1 LQQTQPSFA
10 ENDDCRQVN
19 LLDRAQAR
27 SSLAQSAGRRRS
39 RPDRCRRQASLAMT
53 RWRPP
58 APRSTAIITREGFE
72 KLKSELDHLW
82 HTLRPEVV
90 KALAAA
96 AAEGDRSENAEYTY
110 RKKQLGEIDRRVRY
124 LSKRIPALK
133 VAEGAP
139 ADRLSVFFG
148 ALIELEN
155 LASGETLRY
164 RIVGPDETDAKLG
177 WISIDSPLARAVL
190 KKKLDEEFE
199 AELPGGRTR
208 FALIGVDYPDA

>member
-1 LQQTQPSFA
+1 
-10 ENDDCRQVN
+10 
-19 LLDRAQAR
+19 
-27 SSLAQSAGRRRS
+27 
-39 RPDRCRRQASLAMT
+39 MT

-58 APRSTAIITREGFE
+58 APRSTAIITRDGFE

-124 LSKRIPALK
+124 LSKRIPSLK

-139 ADRLSVFFG
+139 ADRDTVFFG

-155 LASGETLRY
+155 VQSGETVRY

-190 KKKLDEEFE
+190 KKKLDDEFE
-199 AELPGGRTR
+199 AELPGGHTR
-208 FALIGVDYPDA
+208 FAVIAVEYP